1 MTQHKNP
8 CPAGYFNAYGA
19 KARHPCLAVLVS
31 AHDVV
36 GAPPAFAGA
45 CFAHHDGIKRR
56 RPNWSGY
63 FQAFSMPGRLAGRQ
77 SNPHGVRRP
86 GVMMLQRLSRYVPRP
101 AARSDPAA
109 TNHARMSTDR

>member
-45 CFAHHDGIKRR
+45 CFAHHDGIKPASPQLKRLFSTEAVIFGRQYNTRR
-56 RPNWSGY
+56 RYAS
-63 FQAFSMPGRLAGRQ
+63 
-77 SNPHGVRRP
+77 
-86 GVMMLQRLSRYVPRP
+86 P
-101 AARSDPAA
+101 AANRPERWPYRPRDLTLVVAPEAA
-109 TNHARMSTDR
+109 TETYAGTLSW